1 MATSTALSLVDV
13 VNTLQTLSVEQTKLL
28 SLQLGVELHTL
39 NDIES
44 QYRGNSG
51 SIRMHSLQA
60 WLEKDT
66 EACWE
71 KIVSGLQRIGM
82 TVVAKRVATTY
93 CPKAGAPDST
103 SSATGRVVQPVHQPV
118 EATGSEVTPSSVTT
132 TDSAQP
138 PSLQVC
144 TTHPPSCDN
153 DTVAAV
159 KAAIAHLEERFS
171 DVMSETRSA
180 MCVKER
186 QDSDFLDKFRDVL
199 FVLPVAKKATHVKFF
214 RDSEDE
220 ILDARNMRKLF
231 VILSRY
237 WSYRNYDI
245 LLQIV
250 DRFCDALLKK
260 SMKEY
265 CDKLESFE
273 VATTIDVYL
282 SAISACKT
290 LSIAFANMA
299 LKIKKPSFKCSLH
312 EIRKLKE
319 AIAEE
324 SSLCLHSM
332 YIESVAKSSVM
343 LVLRF
348 PPSAVGW
355 VLAALRPDFLRTHL
369 LAEVT
374 VDGQPLTAI
383 EGGKDYLVCVHQT

>member
-13 VNTLQTLSVEQTKLL
+13 VNALQTLSVEHTKLL

-39 NDIES
+39 DDIES
-44 QYRGNSG
+44 QYHGNSG

-60 WLEKDT
+60 WLNKDT

-71 KIVSGLQRIGM
+71 KIVSGLQQIGM
-82 TVVAKRVATTY
+82 NAVAKRVATTY

-103 SSATGRVVQPVHQPV
+103 NSATGHAVQPVHQPV

-171 DVMSETRSA
+171 DVMSNTRSA

-186 QDSDFLDKFRDVL
+186 QDSDFLDKFCDVL
-199 FVLPVAKKATHVKFF
+199 LVLPVAKKATHVKFF
-214 RDSEDE
+214 RESEDE
-220 ILDARNMRKLF
+220 ILDARNIRKLF
-231 VILSRY
+231 AILSRY
-237 WSYRNYDI
+237 WSYTNYEI

-250 DRFCDALLKK
+250 NRFCGATLKK
-260 SMKEY
+260 GMQEY
-265 CDKLESFE
+265 CNMIENFE
-273 VATTIDVYL
+273 VATTIDVYIG
-282 SAISACKT
+282 AISASGD
-290 LSIAFANMA
+290 LSLAFSQMV
-299 LKIKKPSFKCSLH
+299 LKINKPPSVCTLH

-319 AIAEE
+319 TLAEKASL
-324 SSLCLHSM
+324 SSYSV
-332 YIESVAKSSVM
+332 YIESVAQSSVM

-355 VLAALRPDFLRTHL
+355 VLAALTPDFLRTHL

-383 EGGKDYLVCVHQT
+383 EGGKDYLVGVHQT

>member
-13 VNTLQTLSVEQTKLL
+13 VNALQTLSVEQTTAI
-28 SLQLGVELHTL
+28 SLQLGVELYTL
-39 NDIES
+39 DGIES
-44 QYRGNSG
+44 QYRGNPS
-51 SIRMHSLQA
+51 SVKSHSLQA
-60 WLEKDT
+60 WLQKDT

-71 KIVSGLQRIGM
+71 KIVSGLQQIGM
-82 TVVAKRVATTY
+82 NAVAKCVATTH

-103 SSATGRVVQPVHQPV
+103 SSATGHAVQPVHQPV

-153 DTVAAV
+153 DMVEAV

-180 MCVKER
+180 MCDRELQQSK
-186 QDSDFLDKFRDVL
+186 FLGKFRDVL
-199 FVLPVAKKATHVKFF
+199 LVLPVAKKVTHVKFF
-214 RDSEDE
+214 RKSLNE
-220 ILDARNMRKLF
+220 IRYARNIQKLF
-231 VILSRY
+231 AILSRY
-237 WSYRNYDI
+237 WDYTNYEI

-250 DRFCDALLKK
+250 NRFCDVTLKK
-260 SMKEY
+260 AMQEY
-265 CDKLESFE
+265 CNMLENFE
-273 VATTIDVYL
+273 VATTIDVYID
-282 SAISACKT
+282 AISASDDRSLT
-290 LSIAFANMA
+290 FSQMA
-299 LKIKKPSFKCSLH
+299 LKINKPPSVCTLH
-312 EIRKLKE
+312 EIRKLTE
-319 AIAEE
+319 DLAEKA
-324 SSLCLHSM
+324 SVHSYCV
-332 YIESVAKSSVM
+332 YIGSIRQSSVI

-355 VLAALRPDFLRTHL
+355 VLAALTPDFLRTHL

-383 EGGKDYLVCVHQT
+383 EGDKDYLVGVHQT